1 MDVQSPTENLSR
13 FVGALRRTRWR
24 SCHGVQ
30 LKVGQWALELWH
42 LPALTYVPPHH
53 HDFDGKFFKLFGKG
67 TINKGHITK
76 MWPFFDFRVYNIR
89 KGERHWLQNDN
100 LPLIF
105 VNIQKHTGAVTSAG
119 ENFVE

>member
-1 MDVQSPTENLSR
+1 
-13 FVGALRRTRWR
+13 
-24 SCHGVQ
+24 
-30 LKVGQWALELWH
+30 
-42 LPALTYVPPHH
+42 
-53 HDFDGKFFKLFGKG
+53 
-67 TINKGHITK
+67 

-105 VNIQKHTGAVTSAG
+105 VNIQKHTGAVSSAG

>member
-1 MDVQSPTENLSR
+1 MDLHAAAKVLPR
-13 FVGALRRTRWR
+13 RVGALRLTRWR
-24 SCHGVQ
+24 ACRGVQ
-30 LKVGQWALELWH
+30 LTLGRWALELWH
-42 LPALTYVPPHH
+42 LPGLTYVPPHH

-67 TINKGHITK
+67 VINKGHITK
-76 MWPFFDFRVYNIR
+76 MWPFIDFRVYNIR
-89 KGERHWLQNDN
+89 KGERHWLQNSK